1 MHYLRLDS
9 LVVLYTQI
17 SKDKLPFNIKFN
29 LDWITN
35 LIKDGIIEKYIFTKG
50 EIEIGIHYS
59 EKNQMNFIKLINV
72 LYIKICLKM
81 QMKYT
86 K

>member
-1 MHYLRLDS
+1 LNYLRLAS

-35 LIKDGIIEKYIFTKG
+35 LIKDGIIEKHIFTKG
-50 EIEIGIHYS
+50 EIGIHYS
-59 EKNQMNFIKLINV
+59 EKN
-72 LYIKICLKM
+72 
-81 QMKYT
+81 
-86 K
+86 